1 MLDGAV
7 TMEFWGLWLWLLEFN
22 NLHILYGCPNQT
34 LSFFLLLL
42 LFFYSHLACTL
53 VGFNCSVFRD
63 WIVVNDTFLGMYYAM
78 GESCGNI
85 NREVQ
90 VSISYTL
97 CIWYTIV
104 HSLFIQ
110 CPTSVLALCVV
121 SVGLF

>member
-1 MLDGAV
+1 MTHFWACIMLW
-7 TMEFWGLWLWLLEFN
+7 E
-22 NLHILYGCPNQT
+22 
-34 LSFFLLLL
+34 
-42 LFFYSHLACTL
+42 
-53 VGFNCSVFRD
+53 R
-63 WIVVNDTFLGMYYAM
+63 VV
-78 GESCGNI
+78 GNI